1 MESTM
6 DMFEFS
12 IQMEKDAEAL
22 YRKMA
27 ENAPV
32 PGIKKVLL
40 LLAEDEVHHR
50 IAIEK
55 LQKKL
60 DVEAEKGVALD
71 IKTVFDEMKQDRSI
85 TDITVDAVEDYKKA
99 VEIEKRGMEFYKEK
113 FAEADDPTSKQLFEL
128 LMNQETYHYKATLNL
143 LEMVEKPSWW
153 VENAEFNPHDS
164 DRY

>member
-1 MESTM
+1 M

-27 ENAPV
+27 EAAPV
-32 PGIKKVLL
+32 EGIKKVLL
-40 LLAEDEVHHR
+40 MLAEDEVRHR
-50 IAIEK
+50 VAIEN

-60 DVEAEKGVALD
+60 KVEPAEGVALE
-71 IKTVFDEMKQDRSI
+71 IKTVFDEMKQDQGIMNIS
-85 TDITVDAVEDYKKA
+85 VDAVEDYRKA

-113 FAEADDPTSKQLFEL
+113 FAEADDPENKKLFEI
-128 LMNQETYHYKATLNL
+128 LMKQESYHHKTVENL
-143 LEMVEKPSWW
+143 LEFVRNPEWW

-164 DRY
+164 GAY